1 MLIFIDLRVWVC
13 ACRDIT
19 VPPVSQ
25 QTAIFMEDI
34 ENYTD
39 FKKKS
44 LITHTVFKTIVLI
57 TFYSK
62 LSVSFWEY
70 ILPNTFISL
79 TVSIHVEHFL

>member
-39 FKKKS
+39 KKNRS
-44 LITHTVFKTIVLI
+44 LITHTVFKTVVLI

-62 LSVSFWEY
+62 LGVSF
-70 ILPNTFISL
+70 
-79 TVSIHVEHFL
+79 